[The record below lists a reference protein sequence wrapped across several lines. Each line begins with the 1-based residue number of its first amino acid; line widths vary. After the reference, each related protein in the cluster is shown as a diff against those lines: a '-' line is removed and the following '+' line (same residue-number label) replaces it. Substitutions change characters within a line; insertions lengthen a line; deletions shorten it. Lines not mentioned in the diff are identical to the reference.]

1 MQSGSFIAG
10 QKWEGARETWTS
22 DEHKGTMRDG
32 SQLQAHGVQPTA
44 LLAAPSSVTRDPL
57 FLYHLKR
64 FCPFDRLMKT
74 ENISS
79 ETPFLKRKL
88 PRQHFYINRSTNI

>member
-22 DEHKGTMRDG
+22 EEHKGTMRDG

-44 LLAAPSSVTRDPL
+44 PAASSVT
-57 FLYHLKR
+57 
-64 FCPFDRLMKT
+64 
-74 ENISS
+74 
-79 ETPFLKRKL
+79 
-88 PRQHFYINRSTNI
+88 